1 MSSNFEPD
9 EDFILGSSDSEANDT
24 APRSE
29 ISTVPSESSSVVYGQ
44 ESFSTFSTKVEA
56 LTIALFP
63 FAQILDI
70 ERMTGGGYNRIIGVH
85 LSNHERYVLRI
96 PRLHPSF
103 DELSNQVAVLRYIKE
118 HSTVQVPSVVRFDTT
133 NQNPLGWSYALQC
146 RIEGLPLSDYMPDLV
161 SGDWKSLTDQVAY
174 VTSQICSLTFPSI
187 GILRAEAPG
196 DVSALRFGLPPQF
209 REPDY
214 DTPASPFDNTLAYLK
229 QCFDIHID
237 NSLFEDPNAIWTP
250 SLMRR
255 LKDAVVALAA
265 EQPFSNRFSL
275 LHEDYEARNFLVT
288 KNESG
293 RGCTDRSRLAVS
305 HWLWTWDV
313 RAKEG
318 ISDLA
323 DAIPE
328 SEERK
333 QIKEY
338 FEDQIERLVPG
349 FMTARANNWEIRE
362 LFYFATNGLIS
373 NEDDRRAQKYLR
385 SKRRSMPLGSG
396 VSAG

>member
-1 MSSNFEPD
+1 MSSPD

-29 ISTVPSESSSVVYGQ
+29 ISTAPSESSSVVYGQ

-56 LTIALFP
+56 LMIALFP
-63 FAQILDI
+63 FAQVLDI

-96 PRLHPSF
+96 PRLHPRF
-103 DELSNQVAVLRYIKE
+103 NELSNQVAVLRYIKD
-118 HSTVQVPSVVRFDTT
+118 HSTIQVPSVVHFDTT

-146 RIEGLPLSDYMPDLV
+146 RIEGLPLSEYMPDLV
-161 SGDWKSLTDQVAY
+161 SGDWNSLTDQVAY

-187 GILRAEAPG
+187 GILRAKAP
-196 DVSALRFGLPPQF
+196 D
-209 REPDY
+209 D
-214 DTPASPFDNTLAYLK
+214 
-229 QCFDIHID
+229 
-237 NSLFEDPNAIWTP
+237 DPNAIWTP

-265 EQPFSNRFSL
+265 KQPFSNRFSL

-293 RGCTDRSRLAVS
+293 RFVVQAILDFDGAVAAPIEAAWPFP

-338 FEDQIERLVPG
+338 FEDQIEHLVPG

-385 SKRRSMPLGSG
+385 SKRRGIR
-396 VSAG
+396 

>member
-1 MSSNFEPD
+1 M
-9 EDFILGSSDSEANDT
+9 IT
-24 APRSE
+24 
-29 ISTVPSESSSVVYGQ
+29 
-44 ESFSTFSTKVEA
+44 
-56 LTIALFP
+56 LFP
-63 FAQILDI
+63 FARVLDI
-70 ERMTGGGYNRIIGVH
+70 ERMTGGGYNRIIGIH

-96 PRLHPSF
+96 PRLHSSF
-103 DELSNQVAVLRYIKE
+103 NELSNQVAVLRYIKE
-118 HSTVQVPSVVRFDTT
+118 HSTIQVPSVLHFDTT
-133 NQNPLGWSYALQC
+133 NQNPLGGSYTLQC
-146 RIEGLPLSDYMPDLV
+146 RIEALPLSDYMPDLM

-174 VTSQICSLTFPSI
+174 VTSQICTLTFPSI
-187 GILRAEAPG
+187 EILRAKAPG
-196 DVSALRFGLPPQF
+196 DGSALRFGLPPRLRKRGCDF
-209 REPDY
+209 
-214 DTPASPFDNTLAYLK
+214 TASPFNDTLAYLK
-229 QCFDIHID
+229 ECFDIHID

-265 EQPFSNRFSL
+265 KHPFSNRFSL

-293 RGCTDRSRLAVS
+293 RFVVQAILDFDGVVAAPIEAAWPFP

-313 RAKEG
+313 REKEG

-338 FEDQIERLVPG
+338 FEDQIEHLVPG

-385 SKRRSMPLGSG
+385 SKRCSIR
-396 VSAG
+396 

>member
-1 MSSNFEPD
+1 MN
-9 EDFILGSSDSEANDT
+9 A
-24 APRSE
+24 
-29 ISTVPSESSSVVYGQ
+29 
-44 ESFSTFSTKVEA
+44 
-56 LTIALFP
+56 
-63 FAQILDI
+63 
-70 ERMTGGGYNRIIGVH
+70 
-85 LSNHERYVLRI
+85 YVLRI
-96 PRLHPSF
+96 PRLPPSFQRIEPIRSGRAPVISKSIDYTGLHPSVF
-103 DELSNQVAVLRYIKE
+103 R
-118 HSTVQVPSVVRFDTT
+118 
-133 NQNPLGWSYALQC
+133 C
-146 RIEGLPLSDYMPDLV
+146 RYMPDLV
-161 SGDWKSLTDQVAY
+161 SGVTGRSLTVKLA
-174 VTSQICSLTFPSI
+174 
-187 GILRAEAPG
+187 APD

-214 DTPASPFDNTLAYLK
+214 YSPASPFDNTLAYLK

-265 EQPFSNRFSL
+265 KQPFSNRFSL

-293 RGCTDRSRLAVS
+293 RFVVQAILDFDGAVAAPIEAAWPFP

-362 LFYFATNGLIS
+362 LFYFATNGFGI
-373 NEDDRRAQKYLR
+373 E
-385 SKRRSMPLGSG
+385 
-396 VSAG
+396 